1 MSKLKLVKKPT
12 LQDFQDYTRKMVK
25 ERGFENETVL
35 EQCLLLGEEVG
46 ELFKAIRKQQTNITC
61 DHKNSKFGEIGEEM
75 ADIMMY
81 LFCLANKMNIDLEKE
96 IREKEEKN
104 KKRIWN

>member
-1 MSKLKLVKKPT
+1 
-12 LQDFQDYTRKMVK
+12 
-25 ERGFENETVL
+25 
-35 EQCLLLGEEVG
+35 
-46 ELFKAIRKQQTNITC
+46 
-61 DHKNSKFGEIGEEM
+61 M

-81 LFCLANKMNIDLEKE
+81 LFCLANQMDIDLEKE